1 MVIVQWAIKTDRGPF
16 RKFSNAD
23 AQELVLFDCIET
35 LYGFKFLQKE
45 RNESAQYPLTN
56 SLFRQLGISCYKT
69 FTALNFRNILS
80 SQNGHLS

>member
-45 RNESAQYPLTN
+45 RNMSQP
-56 SLFRQLGISCYKT
+56 
-69 FTALNFRNILS
+69 NIR
-80 SQNGHLS
+80 